1 MAFIRS
7 LLVQLDDTPSS
18 PARLR
23 HAVAMAAH
31 HGSALT
37 AAFVADAPALAMSTV
52 VSDLPGERLVRA
64 DRAASDRA
72 RADFEAV
79 QADTAVALRWL
90 DPGEAGA
97 AATFIS
103 EAAYADLLVLG
114 KHEPGL
120 QGGAPAGF
128 VETVLLASG
137 RPGLVLPPAWRR
149 VGDCA
154 LVGWDASPPSVHAL
168 AAALPWLQAAQRVMV
183 LDGSATGAATEA
195 ATRSDDVDARLLRYL
210 NLHGIAAEALQPP
223 HPGADAGA
231 TLLALAERHAVD
243 LLVMGCHGHGR
254 LTELLLGGASRHV
267 LQHGTVPLLMVH

>member
-1 MAFIRS
+1 MASIRS

-23 HAVAMAAH
+23 HAVALAVRHGAAL
-31 HGSALT
+31 G
-37 AAFVADAPALAMSTV
+37 AAFVADPPASPMSTV
-52 VSDLPGERLVRA
+52 VSDAPGELLVRA
-64 DRAASDRA
+64 DRAAPDRA

-79 QADTAVALRWL
+79 QADTPVAMRWL
-90 DPGEAGA
+90 DPGEAGG

-103 EAAYADLLVLG
+103 EAPYADLLVLG
-114 KHEPGL
+114 KHEAEPP
-120 QGGAPAGF
+120 GGAPAGF

-137 RPGLVLPPAWRR
+137 RPGLVLPPTWGR
-149 VGDCA
+149 VGHCA
-154 LVGWDASPPSVHAL
+154 LVGWDASPPAVHAL
-168 AAALPWLQAAQRVMV
+168 EAAMPWLQAAQRVMV
-183 LDGSATGAATEA
+183 LDGSAADADA
-195 ATRSDDVDARLLRYL
+195 VDARILSYL
-210 NLHGIAAEALQPP
+210 NLHGIAAEAVQPP

-267 LQHGTVPLLMVH
+267 LQHGDLPLLMVH